1 MSLMFLIVK
10 NASSKWKLNFLYNE
24 TEIKNLLRNL
34 DTKKASAIDT
44 ILSKLVKILVD
55 FLTPL
60 FTKVIN
66 TSITQNVFPE
76 NTKTASV
83 IPELYQ

>member
-1 MSLMFLIVK
+1 MNQMFLIVK
-10 NASSKWKLNFLYNE
+10 NASSKRKLNFLFNE

-34 DTKKASAIDT
+34 DTKMASAIDT
-44 ILSKLVKILVD
+44 ILSKLVKLPVD

-66 TSITQNVFPE
+66 TSITQ
-76 NTKTASV
+76 KGLSRKR
-83 IPELYQ
+83 